1 MIFNLVKFETQAGAA
16 IPYRDVKIIPFSRV
30 LRLQIPG
37 KSAGVIWNRPVS
49 VATITPDG
57 REHVMPIRDATR
69 QAELALL
76 GTSLAASLV
85 IWLFFRAFR
94 KIKQKGRLEPTQH
107 QPAPITEGD
116 SGGDLELKE
125 QI

>member
-1 MIFNLVKFETQAGAA
+1 MIFNLIKFETQAGAA
-16 IPYRDVKIIPFSRV
+16 IPYKDVKIIPFSRV
-30 LRLQIPG
+30 LRLQFPG
-37 KSAGVIWNRPVS
+37 KSGGHRCCWLRL

-57 REHVMPIRDATR
+57 REHVMPVRDATR
-69 QAELALL
+69 QAELALW
-76 GTSLAASLV
+76 GASLATSLV

-94 KIKQKGRLEPTQH
+94 KIRQKGRLEPTQN